1 MRDKNMEKQL
11 LFLSDN
17 LKIEALMEFKSAR
30 KGIVITH
37 PHPVYGGDMHNPV
50 VDTIRKVYRKKG
62 YTTLR
67 FNFRGTG
74 QSQGKYND
82 GHGEQADVRAAV
94 DRLRAD
100 GLEEIHLAGY
110 SFGAWVNTRSVSAG
124 LSVKRMVMVS
134 PPAAMIDFSDVGSLD
149 SLGLVVT
156 GGRDDIA
163 PVEEIEK
170 MMETWNKAAHLEVIG
185 PADHFY
191 SGNLNDLAVV
201 LSSGPG
207 KK

>member
-1 MRDKNMEKQL
+1 MAKHL
-11 LFLSDN
+11 SFLSDN

-37 PHPVYGGDMHNPV
+37 PHPLYGGDMHNPV
-50 VDTIRKVYRKKG
+50 VDTIRKAYRKKG

-74 QSQGKYND
+74 QSQGKYDD

-94 DRLRAD
+94 DKLRVD

-110 SFGAWVNTRSVSAG
+110 SFGAWVNARLVSAG
-124 LSVKRMVMVS
+124 LSIKRMVMVS
-134 PPAAMIDFSDVGSLD
+134 PPVAMIDFSDVGTLD

-170 MMETWNKAAHLEVIG
+170 MMETWNKTARLEVIG
-185 PADHFY
+185 PTDHFY
-191 SGNLNDLAVV
+191 GGYLDDLAIV
-201 LSSGPG
+201 LS
-207 KK
+207 

>member
-1 MRDKNMEKQL
+1 MEKHL
-11 LFLSDN
+11 SFLSDN

-37 PHPVYGGDMHNPV
+37 PHPLYGGDMHNPV
-50 VDTIRKVYRKKG
+50 VDTIRKAYRKKG

-74 QSQGKYND
+74 QSQGKYDD

-94 DRLRAD
+94 DKLRVD

-110 SFGAWVNTRSVSAG
+110 SFGAWVNARLVSAG
-124 LSVKRMVMVS
+124 LSIKRMVMVS
-134 PPAAMIDFSDVGSLD
+134 PPVAMIDFSDVGTLD

-170 MMETWNKAAHLEVIG
+170 MMETWNKTARLEVIG
-185 PADHFY
+185 PTDHFY
-191 SGNLNDLAVV
+191 GGYLDDLAIV
-201 LSSGPG
+201 LS
-207 KK
+207 

>member
-1 MRDKNMEKQL
+1 MEKHL
-11 LFLSDN
+11 SFLSDN

-37 PHPVYGGDMHNPV
+37 PHPLYGGDMHNPV
-50 VDTIRKVYRKKG
+50 VDTIRKAYRKKG

-74 QSQGKYND
+74 QSQGKYDD

-94 DRLRAD
+94 DKLRVD

-110 SFGAWVNTRSVSAG
+110 SFGAWVNARLVSAG
-124 LSVKRMVMVS
+124 LSIKQMVMVS
-134 PPAAMIDFSDVGSLD
+134 PPVAMINFSDVGTLD

-163 PVEEIEK
+163 PAEEINK
-170 MMETWNKAAHLEVIG
+170 MMETWNKAANLEVIG
-185 PADHFY
+185 PTVIWTI
-191 SGNLNDLAVV
+191 SR
-201 LSSGPG
+201 
-207 KK
+207 

>member
-1 MRDKNMEKQL
+1 
-11 LFLSDN
+11 
-17 LKIEALMEFKSAR
+17 MEFKSAR

-94 DRLRAD
+94 DKLQAN

-110 SFGAWVNTRSVSAG
+110 SFGAWVNACAVTSG
-124 LSVKRMVMVS
+124 LEIHRMVMVS
-134 PPAAMIDFSDVGSLD
+134 PPVAMIDFSDVGSLD
-149 SLGLVVT
+149 SLDLVVT

-163 PVEEIEK
+163 PVEGIENK
-170 MMETWNKAAHLEVIG
+170 METWSKTARLEVIG
-185 PADHFY
+185 LADHFY
-191 SGNLNDLAVV
+191 GGYLNDLAGV
-201 LSSGPG
+201 LS
-207 KK
+207 

>member
-1 MRDKNMEKQL
+1 MESRL
-11 LFLSDN
+11 SFLSDN
-17 LKIEALMEFKSAR
+17 LEIEALMEFKSAR

-37 PHPVYGGDMHNPV
+37 PRPLYGGDMHNPV
-50 VDTIRKVYRKKG
+50 VDTIRKAYRKKG

-67 FNFRGTG
+67 SNFRGTG
-74 QSQGKYND
+74 QSQGKYDD

-94 DRLRAD
+94 DKLKAD

-110 SFGAWVNTRSVSAG
+110 SFGAWVNARLVSAE
-124 LSVKRMVMVS
+124 LSIKRMAMVS
-134 PPAAMIDFSDVGSLD
+134 PPVAMIDFSDVGTLD

-163 PVEEIEK
+163 PAEEINK
-170 MMETWNKAAHLEVIG
+170 MMETWNKTAHLEVIG

-191 SGNLNDLAVV
+191 GGYLDDLAIV
-201 LSSGPG
+201 LS
-207 KK
+207 

>member
-1 MRDKNMEKQL
+1 MESRL
-11 LFLSDN
+11 SFLSDN
-17 LKIEALMEFKSAR
+17 LEIEALMEFKSAQ

-37 PHPVYGGDMHNPV
+37 PHPVYGGDMYNPV

-74 QSQGKYND
+74 QSQGKYDD
-82 GHGEQADVRAAV
+82 GQGEQADVRAAV
-94 DRLRAD
+94 DKLKAD

-110 SFGAWVNTRSVSAG
+110 SFGAWVNARAVFSG
-124 LSVKRMVMVS
+124 LEIHRMVMVS
-134 PPAAMIDFSDVGSLD
+134 PPAAMIDLSDVGSLD

-170 MMETWNKAAHLEVIG
+170 MMETWNKTAHLEVIG

-191 SGNLNDLAVV
+191 GGYLNDLAGV
-201 LSSGPG
+201 LSSPE
-207 KK
+207 

>member
-1 MRDKNMEKQL
+1 
-11 LFLSDN
+11 
-17 LKIEALMEFKSAR
+17 MEFGSAR

-37 PHPVYGGDMHNPV
+37 PHPLYGGDMHNPV

-74 QSQGKYND
+74 QSQGKHD
-82 GHGEQADVRAAV
+82 AGQGEQADVRAAV
-94 DRLRAD
+94 DKLKAD

-110 SFGAWVNTRSVSAG
+110 SFGAWINARSVFAG

-134 PPAAMIDFSDVGSLD
+134 PPAAMIDFSGVGSLD

-156 GGRDDIA
+156 GGRDDMA

-170 MMETWNKAAHLEVIG
+170 MMQTWNKTAHLEVIG

-191 SGNLNDLAVV
+191 GGYLNDLAVV
-201 LSSGPG
+201 LS
-207 KK
+207 